1 MTLIALKIGEQML
14 KVFILGLEDLH
25 SVVGNF
31 SFEDE
36 KYLYLDDAGKKIKI
50 PHKRIAYIE
59 DWAEVGTVST
69 QGGSTPFLTSKS
81 TIAQELPR
89 NESLTPQQIKN
100 ALSEVGPQDAT
111 KIGAQLQAML
121 SQRLAD
127 QQKEAM
133 RASQVEPEDVPDPA
147 STVQLSGQQVEL
159 LLLFTGAKE
168 GQYPLKVP
176 VEMFNGQYTPA
187 LGREI
192 FKIPDIQ
199 AFMSSDIIL
208 DGLPVVKGT
217 TINFK
222 VKQAKTVG
230 DILAKTDVLGKM
242 LSVGNSPLLN
252 KQARKSP
259 FESGFSMPASP
270 FEKIPTILGKPND
283 ETEE

>member
-1 MTLIALKIGEQML
+1 ML
-14 KVFILGLEDLH
+14 KVFILGFEDPH

-31 SFEDE
+31 LFEDE

-59 DWAEVGTVST
+59 DWTEIGAGNNKEE
-69 QGGSTPFLTSKS
+69 STPFLISKAPR
-81 TIAQELPR
+81 AQEPAQS
-89 NESLTPQQIKN
+89 EALTPQQIKT

-111 KIGAQLQAML
+111 KLGAQLQSML
-121 SQRLAD
+121 AQRLAD

-133 RASQVEPEDVPDPA
+133 RASQIEPEDAQEPVAVP
-147 STVQLSGQQVEL
+147 LSGQQTEL

-199 AFMSSDIIL
+199 AFMSSDIML
-208 DGLPVVKGT
+208 DGLPIIKGT

-222 VKQAKTVG
+222 VKPAKTMG

-270 FEKIPTILGKPND
+270 FEKVPTILGKPND

>member
-1 MTLIALKIGEQML
+1 ML
-14 KVFILGLEDLH
+14 KVFILGFEDPH
-25 SVVGNF
+25 TVVGNF

-36 KYLYLDDAGKKIKI
+36 KYLYLDDGGKKIKI

-59 DWAEVGTVST
+59 DWTEVGTGAT
-69 QGGSTPFLTSKS
+69 QGETTPFLISKGPK
-81 TIAQELPR
+81 AQQVQQ
-89 NESLTPQQIKN
+89 NNSLTPQQITN
-100 ALSEVGPQDAT
+100 ALSEVGPQEAT

-121 SQRLAD
+121 AQRLAD

-133 RASQVEPEDVPDPA
+133 RASQVEPDDVAEPTPA
-147 STVQLSGQQVEL
+147 IPMSGQQVEL

-176 VEMFNGQYTPA
+176 VELFNGQYTPA

-199 AFMSSDIIL
+199 AFMSSDIML
-208 DGLPVVKGT
+208 DGLPLIKGT

-222 VKQAKTVG
+222 VKPAKTMG
-230 DILAKTDVLGKM
+230 DIMAKTDVLGKM

-270 FEKIPTILGKPND
+270 FEKVPTILGKPND